1 MSEINQTEPLQIY
14 TIPTCSDCHF
24 AKRYFNEQQIPF
36 IEYNCEEDMKYAKEV
51 LELTGKQ
58 IVPTI
63 VIQDKVFVGFAESF
77 NEISKL
83 LQRQS
88 DEL

>member
-1 MSEINQTEPLQIY
+1 MSEINWSEPVKIY

-24 AKRYFNEQQIPF
+24 AKRYFNEQQVPYIN
-36 IEYNCEEDMKYAKEV
+36 YNCEENENYAKEV

-63 VIQDKVFVGFAESF
+63 IIQDKVFVGFAENL

-83 LQRQS
+83 FHS
-88 DEL
+88 GE